1 MSEDFQRIL
10 RIELMSEFDFRLAMI
25 CGSDIPIPSCQ
36 LIAHQPRLEEIAL
49 IGEKNFFSGVQTL
62 CLHKTMFIEDK
73 NLLLTTTNF
82 QIFMMIMSEKQAQ
95 EKKDAV
101 IQVFTL
107 LFPDYKILFTPKSL
121 IFQYKDS
128 DEQILVDV
136 DNFESFQE
144 ALRNIFCMQDGPM
157 DQQAF
162 NPVNNKAKQI
172 ADKIMAGRKRVSE
185 LKGNSNTSVF
195 TQYIS
200 MLTIGLHISLLELK
214 QLTMFQLYDLVER
227 FMLWINW
234 DIDLRSR
241 LAGAKPEEHPENW
254 MKNIH

>member
-1 MSEDFQRIL
+1 MSDF
-10 RIELMSEFDFRLAMI
+10 DARLAMM

-36 LIAHQPRLEEIAL
+36 LIVHQPKLEEIAL
-49 IGEKNFFSGVQTL
+49 IGEKIFFSGAQTL

-95 EKKDAV
+95 EKKEAV
-101 IQVFTL
+101 RQVFTL
-107 LFPDYKILFTPKSL
+107 LFPDYKIYFSPKSL
-121 IFQYKDS
+121 IFQYKEEQ
-128 DEQILVDV
+128 EQILIDEE
-136 DNFESFQE
+136 NFDLFQDT
-144 ALRNIFCMQDGPM
+144 LRDIFCMQEGPM

-162 NPVNNKAKQI
+162 NPINSKAKQI
-172 ADKIMAGRKRVSE
+172 ADKIMTGRRRVAE
-185 LKGNSNTSVF
+185 LKGSSNTSVF

-200 MLTIGLHISLLELK
+200 MLSIGLHIPIQEFK
-214 QLTMFQLYDLVER
+214 QYTMFQLYDAVER
-227 FMLWINW
+227 FMLWVNW

-241 LAGAKPEEHPENW
+241 LAGAKPDERPDNW

>member
-1 MSEDFQRIL
+1 
-10 RIELMSEFDFRLAMI
+10 MSEFDARLAMM

-36 LIAHQPRLEEIAL
+36 LIVHQPRLEEIAM
-49 IGEKNFFSGVQTL
+49 IGERDFFSGAQTL

-101 IQVFTL
+101 KQVFTL
-107 LFPDYKILFTPKSL
+107 LFPDYKVLFTPKSL
-121 IFQYKDS
+121 VFQPNNKEQEQVLI
-128 DEQILVDV
+128 DEG
-136 DNFESFQE
+136 NFETLQE
-144 ALRNIFCMQDGPM
+144 VLRSIFCMQEGPM

-162 NPVNNKAKQI
+162 NPVNDKAKQI
-172 ADKIMAGRKRVSE
+172 ADKIMAGRKKVAE
-185 LKGNSNTSVF
+185 MKGNSNTSVF

-200 MLTIGLHISLLELK
+200 MLSIGLHMSVSEFK
-214 QLTMFQLYDLVER
+214 QYTMFQLYDAVER
-227 FMLWINW
+227 FMLWVNW

-241 LAGAKPEEHPENW
+241 LAGAKPDEHPDNW

>member
-1 MSEDFQRIL
+1 
-10 RIELMSEFDFRLAMI
+10 MSEFDARLAMM

-36 LIAHQPRLEEIAL
+36 LTVHQPKLEEIAL
-49 IGEKNFFSGVQTL
+49 IGEKIFFSGVQTL

-101 IQVFTL
+101 KQVLTL
-107 LFPDYKILFTPKSL
+107 LFPDYSVVFTPKSL
-121 IFQYKDS
+121 IFLPKGKESQ
-128 DEQILVDV
+128 EQILIDV
-136 DNFESFQE
+136 DNFEDFQE
-144 ALRNIFCMQDGPM
+144 VLRDIFCMQEGPM

-162 NPVNNKAKQI
+162 NPVNDKAKQI
-172 ADKIMAGRKRVSE
+172 ADKLMAGRKKVAE
-185 LKGNSNTSVF
+185 MKGNSNTSVF

-241 LAGAKPEEHPENW
+241 LAGAKPDEHPENW